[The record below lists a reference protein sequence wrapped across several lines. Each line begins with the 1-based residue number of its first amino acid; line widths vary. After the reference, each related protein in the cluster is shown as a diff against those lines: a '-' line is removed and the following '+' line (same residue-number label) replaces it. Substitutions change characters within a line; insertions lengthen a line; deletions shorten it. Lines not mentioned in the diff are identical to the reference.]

1 MIYYENENWYIKDGG
16 KEKAS
21 GSGTWLFLDKK
32 YEINNDI
39 IFMVGPSTIKLEY
52 ILPGENEK
60 KEENEDDSLEYD
72 DNNDNINNNIIN
84 NRNKEGF
91 ELSLLSDGL
100 NNLKN
105 KIKKEELDDKK
116 SDMSLYS
123 IKTDYKVNNNNNNF
137 DTINYDN

>member
-1 MIYYENENWYIKDGG
+1 MRKSLFQQIKNEGIYDESD
-16 KEKAS
+16 
-21 GSGTWLFLDKK
+21 
-32 YEINNDI
+32 
-39 IFMVGPSTIKLEY
+39 
-52 ILPGENEK
+52 
-60 KEENEDDSLEYD
+60 EENEDDSLEYD

-100 NNLKN
+100 NKLKN
-105 KIKKEELDDKK
+105 QIKKEELDDKK

>member
-1 MIYYENENWYIKDGG
+1 MRKSLFQQIKNEGLYD
-16 KEKAS
+16 ES
-21 GSGTWLFLDKK
+21 D
-32 YEINNDI
+32 
-39 IFMVGPSTIKLEY
+39 
-52 ILPGENEK
+52 
-60 KEENEDDSLEYD
+60 EENEDDSLEYD

-100 NNLKN
+100 NKLKN
-105 KIKKEELDDKK
+105 QIKKEELDDKK

-123 IKTDYKVNNNNNNF
+123 IKTDYKANNNNNNF